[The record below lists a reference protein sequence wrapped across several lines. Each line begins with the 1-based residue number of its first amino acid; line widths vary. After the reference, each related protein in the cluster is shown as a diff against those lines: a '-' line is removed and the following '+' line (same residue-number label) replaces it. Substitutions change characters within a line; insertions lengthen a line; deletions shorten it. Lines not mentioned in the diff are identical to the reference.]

1 MARDKTRSKAAYFL
15 VDVSELPADI
25 KAEVLEDANAGGG
38 EFGLR
43 IVEAIHNGPAQQMIY
58 GVYYGPDEDKWNE
71 AKKDLGITSTSIA
84 DSRGWVRA
92 PVPDPLRE
100 AAIRQKP
107 RKKQR
112 WRRLTASA
120 PPTIPRSMRSPRTTA
135 APSRLRPPSAVN

>member
-84 DSRGWVRA
+84 DSEVGSEQGA
-92 PVPDPLRE
+92 DPMRE
-100 AAIRQKP
+100 AAIRQKAEEAALAEADRIRTADDTAINAVTKDDGGSQP
-107 RKKQR
+107 PAPAK
-112 WRRLTASA
+112 RR
-120 PPTIPRSMRSPRTTA
+120 
-135 APSRLRPPSAVN
+135 